1 MSKLKSLVAAAIKDM
16 QTEIDTVATKAV
28 EAAAKAPN
36 VSAPKAAVVASGAI
50 ATLKS
55 LGEKAER
62 LGELAFITKA
72 ARNGVLAD
80 ADMADLDSR
89 FKAIGVTSD
98 ISTLLPSGFTGA
110 LLRDIQAR
118 LVVTALFPYKETT
131 PGQYDSIALNGITG
145 YLVSE
150 ATAGTESAESY
161 TTMIYLVSK
170 CMATVKKSY
179 EALDDSLIPLADEV
193 RMGIVDALARAIENA
208 VVNGDD
214 TATHMDSGV
223 AAGSYAKAFK
233 GLRRIALSKQTKDFG
248 GTALTETNWL
258 TYISAMQELG
268 GVYLDDQQVSAGNV
282 VLLVDQNVYNQL
294 RLLTSFLTR
303 DKAAANATL
312 FGAPVDTVFGIPV
325 VMTPFLPKVNAS
337 GVVDATGANNT
348 KSTIIMVNRQMFKY
362 YTSGAPMMESFRDI
376 FTQFVGF
383 TGSVRAG
390 FNGIYDRVSSN
401 PTAVDATRK
410 TAIAG
415 INIARI

>member
-36 VSAPKAAVVASGAI
+36 VSAPKAAVVASGAV